1 MNRSAVQKIT
11 NKNGALLRVAI
22 YARVSTVDKG
32 QNPEVQLKPLREYCT
47 ARGLEVFS
55 EYVDVGQSG
64 KKDRRPQLDRLMD
77 DSRKRL
83 IDCIIVWKLDRFGRS
98 LKHLVTAL
106 DELNSLDVSFIS
118 YQENIDLSTP
128 SGRLMFHMIAAM
140 AEFEREL
147 IRERVCAGVAHA
159 RAKGK
164 KLGRKGLAPAE
175 IKRVISVYEEDT
187 SRSVRNV
194 AKLAKTSP
202 ATAARILSDYRAG
215 FLDAE
220 GCRNNGP
227 LLGIN

>member
-1 MNRSAVQKIT
+1 MQKMTDKSRSS
-11 NKNGALLRVAI
+11 LRVAI

-64 KKDRRPQLDRLMD
+64 KKDHRPQLDRLMN

-83 IDCIIVWKLDRFGRS
+83 INCIIVWKLDRFGRS

-164 KLGRKGLAPAE
+164 KLGRKGLAPVE
-175 IKRVISVYEEDT
+175 IKLVISVYDQDT
-187 SRSVRNV
+187 SRSVRTV
-194 AKLAKTSP
+194 ARLAKTSP

-215 FLDAE
+215 LLDSE
-220 GCRNNGP
+220 GLRHNEP
-227 LLGIN
+227 LVSIH